1 MSKENIEAIYELS
14 PMQEGMFFHSQYA
27 PQSGVY
33 FQQLS
38 CLLEGQLHA
47 DAFQRAW
54 QRVVDRHAILRTAF
68 VSKRLDKPLQV
79 VNKHVNLEI
88 ETQDWRDLSHE
99 AQEQRLEEF
108 LREDKKR
115 GFDLSRV
122 PLMRLFLIRLADEL
136 YQFVWSH
143 SNMLL
148 DGWSLFLVIKEVFEF
163 YDAFRKGV
171 VHDLPSPAP
180 FKQYIEWLKQQN
192 QGRAER
198 FWARALS
205 GFTEPNT
212 IDIKSETN
220 GQEQVESYCE
230 LQLDLSE
237 SLTSDLQA
245 FSRKHKLTL
254 NTLIQGAWALL
265 LHLYTDDDDIVFG
278 TTVSGRPPAL
288 EKVESMVGLFINT
301 LPLRIAISHDDQVL
315 PWLQRIQSSNVELRD
330 YEYSQLVDVQRKSDV
345 PPGTP
350 LFNSIIVFESYPVDS
365 AINELDTGLKIRSF
379 SFTEQTNYPFT
390 FIVIPGRRMVLKI
403 AFAPREFHPAAVK
416 RMLSHLERILESM
429 IAVPGRK
436 LVSFVAP
443 AEQELQTIRAKL
455 IGTRVE
461 YPLDRCIHE
470 LFEQQVE
477 RTPDN
482 FAVAFEGQSL
492 TYAQLNRKANQLAH
506 YLRRLGAQAETKV
519 GICLDRSPEMIV
531 AVWGILKAGA
541 AYVPLD
547 PSYPP
552 DRLAYMSEDAGV
564 ALLVTKESL
573 ADRAQRNDLRAIKLD
588 SDRDL
593 IARESETN
601 PISLVS
607 PENLVYIIYT
617 SGSTGL
623 PKGVMVAHRSLVNY
637 VLSMIPAIGLDP
649 EERFLQ
655 FASLSFDASAVQIY
669 PTLLSGATLVLHRS
683 PAELSNLE
691 LKEFCEGESVTV
703 LDIPAGFW
711 QQWVEDLSSR
721 DHLLKRSIRFY
732 MTGGE
737 SVSVDRVRSW
747 SQMLECPAR
756 FLSSYGPTE
765 TTIGAM
771 ISITESVAASDLK
784 RPNLPLGFALPNIE
798 VHLLDRHLR
807 AVPLGVTGEI
817 YIGGA
822 GLARG
827 YLGRAGQTAE
837 KFVPDGLSGASGR
850 RLYRTGDLGR
860 IVDGEL
866 EYLGRVDEQ
875 VKVRGYRIEL
885 GEIEAELNRQAEVKA
900 SAVVL
905 QEEDNGERRLV
916 AYVELREAVAAA
928 ELMKRLRERLP
939 EWMVPGVYE
948 RVAKLPVSANGKV
961 VRKRLREAA
970 SERLATGGEYE
981 QARSGVEEVLAGIW
995 SEVLK
1000 VERVGI
1006 HDNFFELGGH
1016 SLMATQLMS
1025 RVRDVLK
1032 LEVPMKALFDS
1043 PTVAGLSAVI
1053 EPQLRAYHDLEV
1065 PPLGPVERNSSGPA
1079 LSFAQQ
1085 RLWILDQLDPG
1096 TPAFN
1101 LPAAAR
1107 LRGPLDAAALERTLN
1122 EIVARHEALRT
1133 TFGVIAGRPVQL
1145 ISPSLKLSLPLI
1157 NLCAL
1162 EQAERQT
1169 YMERLANEELARA
1182 FDLTRGPLLRAL
1194 LIRLEP
1200 EQHVFL
1206 MTMHHI
1212 VSDGWSMIVFL
1223 RELAQIYSSFSLAKP
1238 SPLPPLAIQYA
1249 DFAQW
1254 QREWLK
1260 DEVLEAQLGY
1270 WKERLGR
1277 DVPVLDLPTDHPRPA
1292 IQTFR
1297 GGTHTLL
1304 IPRALNDALSALS
1317 RREGATL
1324 FMTLLAAFKTLLYR
1338 YCGESDVTIGTP
1350 IANRNRSEVE
1360 PLIGFFLNTLVLR
1373 TDLSGNPSFRELL
1386 ARVRDVALGA
1396 YAHQDIPFELLL
1408 EQLQPERD
1416 LSRTPFFQV
1425 MFNMMNF
1432 FSSSTINLPG
1442 LVVEGFSPFE
1452 ASAKFDLNLYASKQE
1467 NGLRLDFIYNRDLFE
1482 RETIEQM
1489 ANQFRNLLQAV
1500 ATNPRYRLSEIPL
1513 LTEANRKE
1521 IALRA
1526 IQCRPT
1532 NPFKEFRQDEID
1544 QTISARFE
1552 QQVEQYPDNVAVQTR
1567 ECSLTYRE
1575 LNTWAN
1581 NVAATLPAGAT
1592 PGTENIALVFEPGA
1606 TTIVTILAALKAGK
1620 TYVPA
1625 DPHNPIDRLHLIL
1638 DDSQASAIV
1647 TDTRNLSLSERL
1659 SNGRLPIINVDEVD
1673 RAVDVGRLPEAA
1685 SPDSHAY
1692 ILYTS
1697 GSTGQPKG
1705 VVQNHRNVLF
1715 HIRNYTNNLHISA
1728 NDRLTLLSSYGFDA
1742 AVMDIFGALLNGAT
1756 LCPFAIRDEGL
1767 AGFYQWLLAN
1777 QITIYHSTPTV
1788 YRYFLDSLTGHE
1800 QFPDIRLV
1808 VLGGE
1813 EVYKRDVDLF
1823 KQYFAPNCI
1832 FVNGLGPTESTVS
1845 LQYFVTKHTPVE
1857 RATVPVG
1864 YPVEGTEVVLL
1875 SPAPEHTEVYGIGE
1889 IAIRSPHVALG
1900 YWRRPELTRSAFTQD
1915 RGDRYRRTYCAG
1927 DLGRLLPDG
1936 SIGFV
1941 GRRDQQV
1948 KIRGYRIEP
1957 GEVESALTEHPLI
1970 KEATVIARNNG
1981 NGEKQLAA
1989 YLVPR
1994 ERAQVSAEQIRS
2006 FLKEKLPAYMVP
2018 AQFTMLQSLPLTTTG
2033 KVDRQALS
2041 KIEPEHVSA
2050 SESGLAPR
2058 TPVEEVMAAVW
2069 SDVLRREGV
2078 GIQDNFFELGGHSL
2092 LATQVLSRVR
2102 DAFNVELPLRSI
2114 FENPTI
2120 ANLSREVEAARVAQ
2134 TPPRIPLLG
2143 KLERNGEIPLSFSQQ
2158 RLWFLDQLE
2167 PGNPAYTI
2175 HAAVR
2180 LLGDL
2185 DPDLLKRSLEA
2196 VIERHEVLRTTFPE
2210 VDDRALQRI
2219 GPPLSLTLPVVDLDY
2234 FAAEERE
2241 AQALSLIIEE
2251 SQRPFDLA
2259 VGPLLRTKLLRMN
2272 ERDHILIVTIHHIV
2286 SDAWSMGI
2294 LVRDAAA
2301 FYKSFAEH
2309 SAISLPELQL
2319 QYADYATWQREWLQ
2333 PERLAESLDYWR
2345 RQLGDKALS
2354 MRLPT
2359 DKPRPSAQT
2368 YNGALYQVELS
2379 EALSSEVENL
2389 SRRESVSVFMTLLS
2403 AFKVILSRYTGS
2415 EDIVVGTDVANRSG
2429 SEVEGLI
2436 GMFVNQLVLRSDL
2449 SGNPTFKELLGRVR
2463 EVALEAYAHQE
2474 TPFDKLVEA
2483 IKPDR
2488 ELDRNP
2494 LFQVMF
2500 GFQNAPT
2507 QPIELPGLSI
2517 GRIGIDNK
2525 TSVFDLSLYMTR
2537 QGGKLMGSMRY
2548 NTDLFEPHTIG
2559 RILDAFKVVLQTV
2572 EKTADIRLDALF
2584 ELIENEERAQVL
2596 AKEQELEQARIQT
2609 FTKVRRKSTHRR
2621 SAETVAHDLATV
2633 TSSESP
2639 SRVA

>member
-14 PMQEGMFFHSQYA
+14 PMQEGMFFHSQFA

-38 CLLEGQLHA
+38 CTLEGQLHI

-68 VSKRLDKPLQV
+68 VSKRLDKPLQIV
-79 VNKHVNLEI
+79 SKHVNLEI
-88 ETQDWRDLSHE
+88 ETHDWRNLSHD
-99 AQEQRLEEF
+99 AQAQQLEDF
-108 LREDKKR
+108 LREDKQR
-115 GFDLSRV
+115 GFDLSRA
-122 PLMRLFLIRLADEL
+122 PLMRLFLIRLTDEL

-163 YDAFRKGV
+163 YDAFRKGGT
-171 VHDLPSPAP
+171 HTLPAPAP
-180 FKQYIEWLKQQN
+180 FKAYIEWLKRQDQT
-192 QGRAER
+192 RAEK
-198 FWARALS
+198 FWAKTLS

-220 GQEQVESYCE
+220 AQEPYCE
-230 LQLDLSE
+230 LQLDLPE

-245 FSRKHKLTL
+245 FGRRNKVTL
-254 NTLIQGAWALL
+254 NTIIQGAWAMLQ
-265 LHLYTDDDDIVFG
+265 HLYTGDDDIVFG

-288 EKVESMVGLFINT
+288 ENVESMVGLFINT
-301 LPLRIAISHDDQVL
+301 LPLRIRLSHDDQVA

-330 YEYSQLVDVQRKSDV
+330 YEYSQLVDAQRNSDV

-350 LFNSIIVFESYPVDS
+350 LFNSIIVFENFPVDS
-365 AINELDTGLKIRSF
+365 AVNQMDMGLKIRSF
-379 SFTEQTNYPFT
+379 SFTEQTNYRLT
-390 FIVIPGRRMVLKI
+390 LIAIPGKRMVLKI
-403 AFAPREFHPAAVK
+403 AFAPREYHPEVVR

-429 IAVPGRK
+429 IADPERK

-443 AEQELQTIRAKL
+443 AEEELQTIRARL
-455 IGTRVE
+455 IGTEVE

-482 FAVAFEGQSL
+482 VALTFEGQSL
-492 TYAQLNRKANQLAH
+492 TYAELNRKANQLAH
-506 YLRRLGAQAETKV
+506 YLRSLGAQPETKI
-519 GICLDRSPEMIV
+519 GICLGRSLEMII
-531 AVWGILKAGA
+531 AVWGILKSGA

-547 PSYPP
+547 PKYPQ
-552 DRLAYMSEDAGV
+552 DRLDYMNEDAGV
-564 ALLVTKESL
+564 ALLVTKEAF
-573 ADRAQRNDLRAIKLD
+573 ADRAQASDLRVIKVD
-588 SDRDL
+588 ADRDL

-601 PISLVS
+601 PASVAS
-607 PENLVYIIYT
+607 PENLAYIIYT

-637 VLSMIPAIGLDP
+637 VLSMIPIIGLGS

-669 PTLLSGATLVLHRS
+669 PTLLSGATLVLHPS
-683 PAELSNLE
+683 PAELSNYE
-691 LKEFCEGESVTV
+691 LKEFCEKEQVTV

-721 DHLLKRSIRFY
+721 DDVLKRSIRFY

-737 SVSVDRVRSW
+737 SVSADRVRLW
-747 SQMLECPAR
+747 SNMLEKPAS

-771 ISITESVAASDLK
+771 VSITESEAASELK
-784 RPNLPLGFALPNIE
+784 RPHLPLGFTLPNVEI
-798 VHLLDRHLR
+798 HLLDRHLR
-807 AVPLGVTGEI
+807 PVPLGVTGEI
-817 YIGGA
+817 YIGGT

-827 YLGRAGQTAE
+827 YLGRAAQTAE

-850 RLYRTGDLGR
+850 RLYRTGDLAR
-860 IVDGEL
+860 MVDGEL
-866 EYLGRVDEQ
+866 EYVGRVDEQ
-875 VKVRGYRIEL
+875 VKVRGFRVEL
-885 GEIEAELNRQAEVKA
+885 GEIEAELNRHPEVKG
-900 SAVVL
+900 SAVLL
-905 QEEDNGERRLV
+905 QDEGRLV
-916 AYVELREAVAAA
+916 AYVELRESVPAA

-939 EWMVPGVYE
+939 EWMVPGVFE

-961 VRKRLREAA
+961 DRKRLREAA
-970 SERLATGGEYE
+970 SERLATGGAYE

-1032 LEVPMKALFDS
+1032 LDVPMKALFDS

-1053 EPQLRAYHDLEV
+1053 EPRLRADRDFEV
-1065 PPLGPVERNSSGPA
+1065 PPLVPVDRNGSGPA

-1107 LRGPLDAAALERTLN
+1107 LKGPLDAAAFERTLN
-1122 EIVARHEALRT
+1122 EIVARHESLRT
-1133 TFGVIAGRPVQL
+1133 TFAMNAGKPVQV
-1145 ISPSLKLSLPLI
+1145 ITSSLEIDLPLVD
-1157 NLCAL
+1157 LYEVEP
-1162 EQAERQT
+1162 EQRQA
-1169 YMERLANEELARA
+1169 YMERLANEELARP
-1182 FDLTRGPLLRAL
+1182 FDLSRGPLLRAL
-1194 LIRLEP
+1194 LVRFEP
-1200 EQHVFL
+1200 EHHVFL

-1223 RELAQIYSSFSLAKP
+1223 RELAQIYASFSLDKP
-1238 SPLPPLAIQYA
+1238 SPLSPLSIQYA
-1249 DFAQW
+1249 DFANW

-1270 WKERLGR
+1270 WRERLGG
-1277 DVPVLDLPTDHPRPA
+1277 DVPVLNLPTDHPRPA
-1292 IQTFR
+1292 IQTFN

-1304 IPRALNDALSALS
+1304 LPPALQESLNALS
-1317 RREGATL
+1317 RREGTTL
-1324 FMTLLAAFKTLLYR
+1324 FMTVLAAFKTLLYR

-1373 TDLSGNPSFRELL
+1373 TDLSGNPTFRELL
-1386 ARVRDVALGA
+1386 GRVRDVALGA

-1408 EQLQPERD
+1408 ERLQPERD

-1425 MFNMMNF
+1425 MFNMLNF
-1432 FSSSTINLPG
+1432 FSSSTINLPN

-1452 ASAKFDLNLYASKQE
+1452 ASAKFDLNVYAAKQE

-1489 ANQFRNLLQAV
+1489 ANHFRNLLQSV
-1500 ATNPRYRLSEIPL
+1500 ATNPRQKLSEIPL

-1526 IQCRPT
+1526 TQSRPT
-1532 NPFKEFRQDEID
+1532 NAFKEFPKNAIEQS
-1544 QTISARFE
+1544 ISTRFE
-1552 QQVEQYPDNVAVQTR
+1552 QQVAQYPDNVAVQTT
-1567 ECSLTYRE
+1567 ESSLTYRE

-1581 NVAATLPAGAT
+1581 NVAATLPAGT
-1592 PGTENIALVFEPGA
+1592 GPGNIALVFEPGA
-1606 TTIVTILAALKAGK
+1606 TTIVAIMAALKAGR

-1625 DPHNPIDRLHLIL
+1625 DPQNPIDRLHVIL
-1638 DDSQASAIV
+1638 EDSQATAIV
-1647 TDTRNLSLSERL
+1647 TDTKNLPLSEKL
-1659 SNGRLPIINVDEVD
+1659 SNGLPIINVDEVD
-1673 RAVDVGRLPEAA
+1673 RTVDVGRLAAKA

-1715 HIRNYTNNLHISA
+1715 HIRNYTNNLHICA
-1728 NDRLTLLSSYGFDA
+1728 NDKLTLLSSYGFDA

-1756 LCPFAIRDEGL
+1756 LCPFDIKAEGL
-1767 AGFYQWLLAN
+1767 AGFYQWLLDN
-1777 QITIYHSTPTV
+1777 EVTIYHSTPTV
-1788 YRYFLDSLTGHE
+1788 YRYFLDSLTAGE
-1800 QFPDIRLV
+1800 QFPGIRLV

-1823 KQYFAPNCI
+1823 KQYFAPDCI
-1832 FVNGLGPTESTVS
+1832 FVNGLGPTESTVT
-1845 LQYFVTKHTPVE
+1845 LQYFITNDTPLE

-1864 YPVEGTEVVLL
+1864 YPVEGTEILL
-1875 SPAPEHTEVYGIGE
+1875 LGPAPDRTEVYGIGE

-1900 YWRRPELTRSAFTQD
+1900 YWRTPELTSAAFTED
-1915 RGDRYRRTYCAG
+1915 GDQRTYSAG

-1936 SIGFV
+1936 TIAFM
-1941 GRRDQQV
+1941 GRRDQQL

-1957 GEVESALTEHPLI
+1957 GEVESALQGHPLI
-1970 KEATVIARNNG
+1970 KKAAVIARDNG

-1994 ERAQVSAEQIRS
+1994 EPAQVSAEQIRS
-2006 FLKEKLPAYMVP
+2006 YLKDKLPAYMVP
-2018 AQFTMLQSLPLTTTG
+2018 AQFAMLDSLPLTTTG
-2033 KVDRQALS
+2033 KIDRQALS
-2041 KIEPEHVSA
+2041 KIEPEHTGPA
-2050 SESGLAPR
+2050 ESSVAPR
-2058 TPVEEVMAAVW
+2058 TPVEEVMASVW
-2069 SDVLRREGV
+2069 SDILRREKV

-2102 DAFNVELPLRSI
+2102 DAFNVELPLRTI

-2120 ANLSREVEAARVAQ
+2120 ANLSRAVEDARVDQ
-2134 TPPRIPLLG
+2134 DHRIPLLG
-2143 KLERNGEIPLSFSQQ
+2143 KFERNREIPLSYSQQ
-2158 RLWFLDQLE
+2158 RLWFIEQLE
-2167 PGNPAYTI
+2167 PGNPAYNI

-2180 LLGDL
+2180 LMGDL

-2196 VIERHEVLRTTFPE
+2196 VIGRHEILRTTFPA
-2210 VDDRALQRI
+2210 VDDQPVQRI
-2219 GPPLSLTLPVVDLDY
+2219 GAPMSLNLPVTNLED
-2234 FAAEERE
+2234 FAADERE
-2241 AQALSLIIEE
+2241 AQALSFIVEE

-2259 VGPLLRTKLLRMN
+2259 AGPMLRTKLLRMS
-2272 ERDHILIVTIHHIV
+2272 ERDHILILTMHHIV
-2286 SDAWSMGI
+2286 SDAWSMGV

-2301 FYKSFAEH
+2301 FYKSFAEN
-2309 SAISLPELQL
+2309 SAVSLPELPL
-2319 QYADYATWQREWLQ
+2319 QYADYASWQREWLQ
-2333 PERLAESLDYWR
+2333 PERLAESLGYWK
-2345 RQLGDKALS
+2345 RQLAHKTLS
-2354 MRLPT
+2354 MSLPT

-2368 YNGALYQVELS
+2368 SNGALYQVELS
-2379 EALSSEVENL
+2379 DDLSSEVEDL

-2403 AFKVILSRYTGS
+2403 AFKVALSRYTGS
-2415 EDIVVGTDVANRSG
+2415 EDIVVGTDVANRSR

-2449 SGNPTFKELLGRVR
+2449 SGNPTFKELLERVR
-2463 EVALEAYAHQE
+2463 EVALEAYAHQD
-2474 TPFDKLVEA
+2474 TPFDKIVEA
-2483 IKPDR
+2483 IKPER

-2500 GFQNAPT
+2500 GFQNAPA

-2517 GRIGIDNK
+2517 GRMGIDNK

-2537 QGGKLMGSMRY
+2537 QGSKLVGAMRY
-2548 NTDLFEPHTIG
+2548 NTDLFEPSTIG
-2559 RILDAFKVVLQTV
+2559 RILDAFKLVLETVV
-2572 EKTADIRLDALF
+2572 KIADVRLGALL
-2584 ELIENEERAQVL
+2584 ELIESEERARVL
-2596 AKEQELEQARIQT
+2596 AREQELEQARLQT
-2609 FTKVRRKSTHRR
+2609 FTKVRRRTTHRTV
-2621 SAETVAHDLATV
+2621 SETVPV
-2633 TSSESP
+2633 
-2639 SRVA
+2639 